1 MPERG
6 DEEQARAEILVDT
19 DVLIE
24 YFRGSPA
31 ARRLIDE
38 IKSGDRKAY
47 FSTITETELYSGSRN
62 EREDA
67 RIAALLSFLT
77 RVDVDGNIAVVSG
90 KLRYKYRAYKL
101 KTPDA
106 IIAGTAQILNVKL
119 ATFNKQHFEMI
130 TEIDLFDIERQG

>member
-6 DEEQARAEILVDT
+6 DEEQARTEILIDT

-24 YFRGSPA
+24 YLRGSPVV
-31 ARRLIDE
+31 RRLIDE
-38 IKSGDRKAY
+38 IRNGDVKAY
-47 FSTITETELYSGSRN
+47 FSTITETELCSGSRN

-77 RVDVDGNIAVVSG
+77 RVDVDGNVAVVSG
-90 KLRYKYRAYKL
+90 KLRYKYRARKL
-101 KTPDA
+101 ETPDA

-119 ATFNKQHFEMI
+119 ATFNKRHFEMI
-130 TEIDLFDIERQG
+130 TEIELFDIE

>member
-6 DEEQARAEILVDT
+6 DEEQARTEILIDT

-24 YFRGSPA
+24 YLRGSPVV
-31 ARRLIDE
+31 RRLIDE
-38 IKSGDRKAY
+38 IRNGDVKAY

-77 RVDVDGNIAVVSG
+77 RVDVDGNVAVVSG
-90 KLRYKYRAYKL
+90 KLRYKYRARKL
-101 KTPDA
+101 ETPDA

-119 ATFNKQHFEMI
+119 ATFNKRHFEMI
-130 TEIDLFDIERQG
+130 TEIELFDIE

>member
-6 DEEQARAEILVDT
+6 DEEQARTEILIDT

-24 YFRGSPA
+24 YLRGSPVV
-31 ARRLIDE
+31 RRLIDE
-38 IKSGDRKAY
+38 IRNGDVKAY

-77 RVDVDGNIAVVSG
+77 RVDVDGNVAVVSG
-90 KLRYKYRAYKL
+90 KLRYKYRARKL
-101 KTPDA
+101 ETPDA

-119 ATFNKQHFEMI
+119 ATFNKRHFEMI
-130 TEIDLFDIERQG
+130 TEIKLFDVE

>member
-6 DEEQARAEILVDT
+6 DEEQARAEILIDT

-24 YFRGSPA
+24 YLRGSPVV
-31 ARRLIDE
+31 RRLIDE
-38 IKSGDRKAY
+38 IRNGDIKAY

-67 RIAALLSFLT
+67 RISALLSFLM
-77 RVDVDGNIAVVSG
+77 RVDVDGNVALVSG
-90 KLRYKYRAYKL
+90 KLRYRYRARKL
-101 KTPDA
+101 ETPDA

-119 ATFNKQHFEMI
+119 ATFNKRHFEMI
-130 TEIDLFDIERQG
+130 TEIELFGILQ

>member
-6 DEEQARAEILVDT
+6 DEEQARTEILIDT

-24 YFRGSPA
+24 YLRGSPVV
-31 ARRLIDE
+31 RRLIDE
-38 IKSGDRKAY
+38 IRNGDVKAY

-77 RVDVDGNIAVVSG
+77 RVDVDGNVAVVSG
-90 KLRYKYRAYKL
+90 KLRYKYRARKL
-101 KTPDA
+101 ETPDA

-119 ATFNKQHFEMI
+119 ATFNRRHFEMI
-130 TEIDLFDIERQG
+130 TEIELFDIE

>member
-1 MPERG
+1 MAERG
-6 DEEQARAEILVDT
+6 DEEQARAEILIDT

-24 YFRGSPA
+24 YLRGSPVV
-31 ARRLIDE
+31 RRLIDE
-38 IKSGDRKAY
+38 IKNGDIKAY

-77 RVDVDGNIAVVSG
+77 RVDVDGNVAVVSG
-90 KLRYKYRAYKL
+90 KLRYKYRARKL
-101 KTPDA
+101 ETPDA

-119 ATFNKQHFEMI
+119 ATFNKRHFEMI
-130 TEIDLFDIERQG
+130 TEIELFDIE

>member
-6 DEEQARAEILVDT
+6 DEEQTHTEILVDT

-24 YFRGSPA
+24 YLRGSPVV
-31 ARRLIDE
+31 RGLIDE
-38 IKSGDRKAY
+38 IRNGDVKAY

-67 RIAALLSFLT
+67 RIVALLSFLT
-77 RVDVDGNIAVVSG
+77 RVDVDGNVAVVSG
-90 KLRYKYRAYKL
+90 KLRYKYRARKL
-101 KTPDA
+101 ETPDA

-119 ATFNKQHFEMI
+119 TTFNKRHFEMI
-130 TEIDLFDIERQG
+130 AEIELFGIE

>member
-6 DEEQARAEILVDT
+6 DEEQARAEILIDT

-24 YFRGSPA
+24 YLRGSPVV
-31 ARRLIDE
+31 RRLIDE
-38 IKSGDRKAY
+38 IRGGDVKAY

-67 RIAALLSFLT
+67 RISALLSFLM
-77 RVDVDGNIAVVSG
+77 RVDVDGNVALVSG
-90 KLRYKYRAYKL
+90 KLRYKYRARKL
-101 KTPDA
+101 ETPDA

-119 ATFNKQHFEMI
+119 ATFNKRHFEMI
-130 TEIDLFDIERQG
+130 TEIELLGILQ

>member
-1 MPERG
+1 MAERG
-6 DEEQARAEILVDT
+6 DEEQARTEILIDT

-24 YFRGSPA
+24 YLRGSPVV
-31 ARRLIDE
+31 RRLIDE
-38 IKSGDRKAY
+38 IRNGDVKAY

-77 RVDVDGNIAVVSG
+77 RVDVDGNVAVVSG
-90 KLRYKYRAYKL
+90 KLRYKYRARKL
-101 KTPDA
+101 ETPDA

-119 ATFNKQHFEMI
+119 ATFNKRHFEMI
-130 TEIDLFDIERQG
+130 TEIELFDIE

>member
-6 DEEQARAEILVDT
+6 DEEQARAEILIDT

-24 YFRGSPA
+24 YLRGSPVV
-31 ARRLIDE
+31 RRLIDE
-38 IKSGDRKAY
+38 IRNGDIKAY

-67 RIAALLSFLT
+67 RISALLSFLM
-77 RVDVDGNIAVVSG
+77 RVDVDGNVAVVSG
-90 KLRYKYRAYKL
+90 KLRYKYRARKL
-101 KTPDA
+101 ETPDA

-119 ATFNKQHFEMI
+119 ATFNKRHFEMI
-130 TEIDLFDIERQG
+130 TEIELFDIE